1 MDSQRAQILQSM
13 LAESFISTVCQHVTY
28 FLKGSQWAQNII
40 TKGLND
46 GITASVPKGMK
57 NKP

>member
-1 MDSQRAQILQSM
+1 MDSQRAQILQSTP
-13 LAESFISTVCQHVTY
+13 AKSFISTVHQYVMY

-40 TKGLND
+40 TKGLNE
-46 GITASVPKGMK
+46 GIIAGVTKGMT